1 MTWESPISD
10 LQDLYEQYVLK
21 TQWKKSDVPGVPPA
35 SRPWTVLSEEMRDC
49 LSNLKSE
56 RMASPPRPEKERV
69 MMSSKEVT
77 ITGEAAQPTSA
88 RLRPAPAG
96 LPAGLGRVI
105 EVKAGGCPVAKVVP
119 SSMTGAGAVKGAPA
133 AASGAHSPAGGHGAE
148 PDGPPPGLPSPGG
161 AAAAAGGPAAG
172 PQPKA
177 PAREDKPTG
186 QGKDKECKQS

>member
-21 TQWKKSDVPGVPPA
+21 TQWKKSDFPGVPPA
-35 SRPWTVLSEEMRDC
+35 SRPWTVLSETMRDC

-77 ITGEAAQPTSA
+77 ITGEAAQPTSR
-88 RLRPAPAG
+88 RLPPAPAG
-96 LPAGLGRVI
+96 LPAGLVRVI
-105 EVKAGGCPVAKVVP
+105 EVKGGGCPVAKVVP

-161 AAAAAGGPAAG
+161 AAAAAG

-177 PAREDKPTG
+177 PACEDKPTG

>member
-10 LQDLYEQYVLK
+10 LQDLHEQYVLK
-21 TQWKKSDVPGVPPA
+21 TQWKKSDFPGVPPA

-77 ITGEAAQPTSA
+77 ITGEAAQPTSPGA
-88 RLRPAPAG
+88 SAGPPAG
-96 LPAGLGRVI
+96 LPPTWDVI
-105 EVKAGGCPVAKVVP
+105 EVKVGCPVAKVVP

-177 PAREDKPTG
+177 PARQDKQTER
-186 QGKDKECKQS
+186 GKEECKQQ